1 LQPQQRPSSA
11 TANASSQQQQPQI
24 TQQLSSKQSVPH
36 QQPEYQQQDSHTASQ
51 AAPVKRVG
59 FSMDGVVVGATA
71 HSEGG
76 KQQNFTGVS
85 RRKQE
90 QLQREEQ

>member
-1 LQPQQRPSSA
+1 M
-11 TANASSQQQQPQI
+11 TH
-24 TQQLSSKQSVPH
+24 QLSSKQNQH
-36 QQPEYQQQDSHTASQ
+36 LEQQQQDSHTAAQ

-59 FSMDGVVVGATA
+59 FSMDGVVAGAGA
-71 HSEGG
+71 AADGVGG
-76 KQQNFTGVS
+76 KQQNFIGVS